1 MTKKSRNL
9 RKNLMNPTR
18 KKRIFNILIVL
29 LFSISGIS
37 MILYSLN
44 TNLDYFFTPSE
55 LNEKELSSSK
65 RIKIGGMVL
74 SGSVKRDGSEISFV
88 ITDYENSI
96 NVIYQGI
103 VPDLFKEDSGVVA
116 LGYLRNDIFE
126 AEEVLAKHDER
137 IEQSIKSDELIIKM
151 IDEIKDSN
159 EKNYQIIHGRIDKIQ
174 EEIKSFSK
182 FRWQIGGVLI
192 VAALLIGAGSRLA
205 PFFLTAEP
213 QQVIIERQK

>member
-29 LFSISGIS
+29 LFSISGIY

-116 LGYLRNDIFE
+116 LGYL
-126 AEEVLAKHDER
+126 
-137 IEQSIKSDELIIKM
+137 QM
-151 IDEIKDSN
+151 IYSKQKRFLQNMTKITCL
-159 EKNYQIIHGRIDKIQ
+159 QI
-174 EEIKSFSK
+174 
-182 FRWQIGGVLI
+182 
-192 VAALLIGAGSRLA
+192 
-205 PFFLTAEP
+205 
-213 QQVIIERQK
+213 